1 MYISIK
7 WKELEQSHFPVTGEY
22 LQVTAKQVN
31 PAVERAV
38 KRYLEMKHPDIQFED
53 KDIVIKEVK

>member
-1 MYISIK
+1 M
-7 WKELEQSHFPVTGEY
+7 EQSYFAVTGNP
-22 LQVTAKQVN
+22 LQVSAKQVN

-53 KDIVIKEVK
+53 KDIVIREVK